1 VSNSMTRQHFKAVA
15 NVIAAIKDPDQRR
28 ESCYDAIRELR
39 QFNSNFN
46 RSRFEAACGLKEE

>member
-1 VSNSMTRQHFKAVA
+1 MTRQHFKAVA

>member
-1 VSNSMTRQHFKAVA
+1 MSNSMTRQHFKAVA

-39 QFNSNFN
+39 QFNSNFDQY
-46 RSRFEAACGLKEE
+46 RFKKACGLEV

>member
-1 VSNSMTRQHFKAVA
+1 MSNSMTRRHFQAVA

-39 QFNSNFN
+39 QFNSNFD
-46 RSRFEAACGLKEE
+46 RQRFEKACGLEV